1 MAGRRES
8 VQTRRVRKFLLVS
21 LALLFF
27 LSALFIFLSSVN
39 LFSTTRSTSPHP
51 LPRSILPREEL
62 PLAAVAGFF
71 RKQPLVESVFADKSG
86 SQAEILIR
94 LRSGSRSTDFMEV
107 VRRFLHRH
115 GALLVSSRVERG
127 AEYPVRMLLELGAV
141 PLVIRAGW
149 QSFTPPGV
157 PGRSPGDILLPPR
170 DLPRNIPVTGKQARV
185 AIVLDDAGGRN
196 PYQWLF
202 LDLRYRLTFAVLP
215 DMEDSRCFAERAR
228 RQGFEIIMHAP
239 MEPHELGT
247 MKAPERMITSL
258 LDSGQVIAMLD
269 GFFSTVPG
277 AVGMNNHMGSKATI
291 DPLLMG
297 LVMRELKKRG
307 LYFLDSRTHAASR
320 AFEAAR
326 TAGVPALQRDVFLD
340 HERSRAYIRDRLY
353 DLARIA
359 AERGQALGIGHVT
372 HPDMYH
378 VLREMLPKLRKIGI
392 QFVHASELLK

>member
-21 LALLFF
+21 LALFFF
-27 LSALFIFLSSVN
+27 LSALFIFLTSVN
-39 LFSTTRSTSPHP
+39 LFSTNRPTAPHLP
-51 LPRSILPREEL
+51 PRSIPPREEL

-71 RKQPLVESVFADKSG
+71 RQQPLVESVFADKSG

-107 VRRFLHRH
+107 VRRFLHQH

-127 AEYPVRMLLELGAV
+127 AEYPVRMLLELGNI

-149 QSFTPPGV
+149 QSLTPPAV
-157 PGRSPGDILLPPR
+157 SGRSPADMVVPR
-170 DLPRNIPVTGKQARV
+170 RHFPRTGKQARV

-215 DMEDSRCFAERAR
+215 DLEDSRCFAERAR
-228 RQGFEIIMHAP
+228 RQGFEIILHAP
-239 MEPHELGT
+239 MEPHDLGT

-277 AVGMNNHMGSKATI
+277 AVGMNNHMGSKATT

-320 AFEAAR
+320 AHAAAR
-326 TAGVPALQRDVFLD
+326 TAGVPALTRDVFLD